1 MLNFLRKIFPD
12 RSPLRLF
19 YHKISAI
26 LAAIF
31 FRFPAEKLKIIA
43 ITGTSGK
50 STTVELA
57 HFLLQNSGKKC
68 GAIST
73 IQIRVGEKILPNNSL
88 RTTLSPWQTQK
99 FLRQMVRENCEFCV
113 LEISSHALDQSR
125 IFGVNVD
132 TAVLTNIFENE
143 HLDYHQNFAEYLKTK
158 LSLFKKMNAA
168 MRKPGVKK
176 TIILP
181 RDDEQFEIFDE
192 CAADQKWTFSRQKNS
207 DLRAE
212 NEKFFSKKIEFD
224 LQIPNQKVK
233 ISAPLVGPHNL
244 ENLLAAISIA
254 VQHKISLFK
263 IAKILPDFPGA
274 PGRMETINENQN
286 FSVIV
291 DFSYKPS
298 ALSATLQIL
307 KKIAKN
313 KIFVIFGGAEN
324 RTRQNLE
331 MCGEILD
338 KFADEIILTT
348 DDPGFDNPRKIAEI
362 LRKKI
367 GRRETENFF
376 EIEDRFEAIRFAIFT
391 AAPGDIILIA
401 GRGHEKFQKIKNFRI
416 PFDDRE
422 VARKILRSAENFL

>member
-1 MLNFLRKIFPD
+1 
-12 RSPLRLF
+12 
-19 YHKISAI
+19 
-26 LAAIF
+26 
-31 FRFPAEKLKIIA
+31 
-43 ITGTSGK
+43 
-50 STTVELA
+50 
-57 HFLLQNSGKKC
+57 
-68 GAIST
+68 
-73 IQIRVGEKILPNNSL
+73 
-88 RTTLSPWQTQK
+88 
-99 FLRQMVRENCEFCV
+99 
-113 LEISSHALDQSR
+113 
-125 IFGVNVD
+125 
-132 TAVLTNIFENE
+132 
-143 HLDYHQNFAEYLKTK
+143 
-158 LSLFKKMNAA
+158 
-168 MRKPGVKK
+168 
-176 TIILP
+176 
-181 RDDEQFEIFDE
+181 
-192 CAADQKWTFSRQKNS
+192 
-207 DLRAE
+207 
-212 NEKFFSKKIEFD
+212 
-224 LQIPNQKVK
+224 
-233 ISAPLVGPHNL
+233 
-244 ENLLAAISIA
+244 
-254 VQHKISLFK
+254 
-263 IAKILPDFPGA
+263 
-274 PGRMETINENQN
+274 METINENQN

-376 EIEDRFEAIRFAIFT
+376 EIEDRFEAIRFAIFS